1 MPLSCSRGI
10 QKVLTIKRTYSDLKF
25 DVESIG
31 DGLGAIGDAL
41 MAINAK
47 TSLFSILATF
57 SLIPHAQIL
66 TKMLETLYECSQRL
80 DQ

>member
-1 MPLSCSRGI
+1 MCLKCSE
-10 QKVLTIKRTYSDLKF
+10 TIKF

-31 DGLGAIGDAL
+31 DGLGAIVAAL

-47 TSLFSILATF
+47 NIIFSILAKL
-57 SLIPHAQIL
+57 SLMPFAQIL
-66 TKMLETLYECSQRL
+66 TKMHETLYECSQRL